1 MLFRIVA
8 TLGSISV
15 TLSEWGFADYRLTG
29 RSRLQRTKRNN
40 PKHRHKRKKQR
51 HNIGIRQPDR
61 KKDRQTDRQTERER
75 KGDGET
81 DGETVLFSYHF
92 EVGGRW
98 VNFTSGTFRPSAT
111 KRRCVSCWR
120 NRPSTS
126 VPSSSKEAAMP
137 LSIAPNKPPSIAPS
151 SNSTV
156 IFFYYYYSCHY
167 YHYHC
172 WCVVVCAL
180 HYPPPPASHF
190 IIVVVVIGRPICGW
204 KLRFDGLTVAGGDG
218 PFLSSA
224 PSSAGRRG
232 RLEGLSDLKRQCN
245 SSSTFNH
252 FPSPDSPISGADE
265 GQALIPASI
274 RPRAMPPRAIPI
286 GFVSIPSNLPRARV
300 CVCLIIIR
308 SSAYFYDARSINKM
322 MAVALA
328 CACCRDTDVAR
339 LDNASIEA
347 RSAPSP

>member
-1 MLFRIVA
+1 MSKL
-8 TLGSISV
+8 
-15 TLSEWGFADYRLTG
+15 Y
-29 RSRLQRTKRNN
+29 
-40 PKHRHKRKKQR
+40 
-51 HNIGIRQPDR
+51 IGNLPA
-61 KKDRQTDRQTERER
+61 EC
-75 KGDGET
+75 
-81 DGETVLFSYHF
+81 
-92 EVGGRW
+92 
-98 VNFTSGTFRPSAT
+98 N
-111 KRRCVSCWR
+111 
-120 NRPSTS
+120 
-126 VPSSSKEAAMP
+126 EAALRQLLTEQAINVSSVLVKRGGYAFIDCTEQATIDRAIQQLNGNILLLLLF
-137 LSIAPNKPPSIAPS
+137 LSLLSLSLLMCCCLCPS
-151 SNSTV
+151 
-156 IFFYYYYSCHY
+156 
-167 YHYHC
+167 
-172 WCVVVCAL
+172 L
-180 HYPPPPASHF
+180 PPPPASHF